1 MAAWK
6 LLEAT
11 KIDLLVSDIEMPRM
25 DGFGLTGKVRADQ
38 RFAGLPVVLV
48 TSLAS
53 REDREHGIAC
63 GADAY
68 ITKSD
73 FSQNHL
79 LETIERLL

>member
-1 MAAWK
+1 M
-6 LLEAT
+6 LEGT

-25 DGFGLTGKVRADQ
+25 DGFALTEKVRADH

-48 TSLAS
+48 TSLAR
-53 REDREHGIAC
+53 REDRERGIAC